1 MFPTN
6 TDVAQVMNDA
16 RLEYTGRRTG
26 GEPPVRGLSI
36 RRHRWARPAVTLR
49 RWMTAS

>member
-16 RLEYTGRRTG
+16 RREHTGQRTG
-26 GEPPVRGLSI
+26 AEQPVRGLPI
-36 RRHRWARPAVTLR
+36 RRHQWARPALTLR